1 MQAVTN
7 PTPMPRTHG
16 AIIKPAIA
24 GFDQMPDSALV
35 DVETVA
41 VVTGQSR
48 NSVWRKSKAGTLPA
62 PVKVGPKTTR
72 WKVGA
77 IRAYLASLTA
87 A

>member
-1 MQAVTN
+1 
-7 PTPMPRTHG
+7 
-16 AIIKPAIA
+16 
-24 GFDQMPDSALV
+24 MPDSALV

-41 VVTGQSR
+41 VVTGQSQ

-72 WKVGA
+72 WQVGA